1 MKRKFIFT
9 TYDLKNIKKY
19 KERINKKFDI
29 YSVSTASDPESNTLI
44 FVCSMNDEILKKIHT
59 VKESIILVNCD
70 TDDELA
76 EDNLILKADNP
87 RMEYAKILKFILDSQ
102 VKEDKEYEVNT
113 RGYAK
118 GKNVEIGEQTIIEPF
133 VFIGDNCKIGRR
145 CIIRSGAKIR
155 ENTVIGN
162 DCLIKE
168 NCVIGDE
175 GFGMERDEN
184 GIPYK
189 IPHLGGVI
197 LGNNVEVGALVS
209 IAQGTIKPTVIE
221 DYVKID
227 DCVFIAHNC
236 RIEKG
241 AYIIA
246 NAEISGSVKIG
257 QYSWIGPSASII
269 DRVNIGNNVTA
280 GVGAVIIKDVP
291 DNQIVAGNPADTTE
305 NIRKMKAQREQ
316 FLKIANTQY

>member
-1 MKRKFIFT
+1 M
-9 TYDLKNIKKY
+9 
-19 KERINKKFDI
+19 
-29 YSVSTASDPESNTLI
+29 
-44 FVCSMNDEILKKIHT
+44 
-59 VKESIILVNCD
+59 KESIILVNCD

-76 EDNLILKADNP
+76 EDNLVLKADNP

-102 VKEDKEYEVNT
+102 VKEDREYEVNAH
-113 RGYAK
+113 GYVK
-118 GKNVEIGEQTIIEPF
+118 GKNVEVGEQTIIEPF
-133 VFIGDNCKIGRR
+133 VFIGDNCKIGRK

-189 IPHLGGVI
+189 IPHLGGVVI
-197 LGNNVEVGALVS
+197 GNNVEVGALVS

-257 QYSWIGPSASII
+257 RYSWIGPSVSII

-291 DNQIVAGNPADTTE
+291 DNQIVAGNPADTTQ

-316 FLKIANTQY
+316 FLKIANTQH

>member
-19 KERINKKFDI
+19 KERINKKFDV
-29 YSVSTASDPESNTLI
+29 YSVSAASDPESNTLI

-59 VKESIILVNCD
+59 VKESIILVNWD

-76 EDNLILKADNP
+76 EDNLVLKADNP

-102 VKEDKEYEVNT
+102 VKEDREYEVNAH
-113 RGYAK
+113 GYVK
-118 GKNVEIGEQTIIEPF
+118 GKNVEVGEQTIIEPF

-189 IPHLGGVI
+189 IPHLGGVVI
-197 LGNNVEVGALVS
+197 GNNVEVGALVS

-257 QYSWIGPSASII
+257 RYSWIGPSVSII

-291 DNQIVAGNPADTTE
+291 DNQIVAGNPADTTQ

-316 FLKIANTQY
+316 SLKITATQY

>member
-19 KERINKKFDI
+19 KERINKKFDV
-29 YSVSTASDPESNTLI
+29 YSVSAASDPESNTLI

-76 EDNLILKADNP
+76 EDNLVLKADNP

-102 VKEDKEYEVNT
+102 VKEDREYEVNAH
-113 RGYAK
+113 GYVK
-118 GKNVEIGEQTIIEPF
+118 GKNVEVGEQTIIEPF
-133 VFIGDNCKIGRR
+133 VFIGDNCKIGRK

-189 IPHLGGVI
+189 IPHLGGVVI
-197 LGNNVEVGALVS
+197 GNNVEVGALVS

-257 QYSWIGPSASII
+257 RYSWIGPSVSII

-291 DNQIVAGNPADTTE
+291 DNQIVAGNPADTTQ

-316 FLKIANTQY
+316 FLKIANTQH